1 MTSMLEKQLGAHW
14 TEDVRSAW
22 ADTIGVVVE
31 TMKEGAAAG
40 LAPTLVRRTWKVVEE
55 QGLEEN
61 GVKLFRGAA
70 TAVIISG

>member
-1 MTSMLEKQLGAHW
+1 MISVLEKQLGAHW

-22 ADTIGVVVE
+22 ADTIRAVLE
-31 TMKEGAAAG
+31 AMKEGAAAG

-55 QGLEEN
+55 QGLEDN

-70 TAVIISG
+70 AAIINSG